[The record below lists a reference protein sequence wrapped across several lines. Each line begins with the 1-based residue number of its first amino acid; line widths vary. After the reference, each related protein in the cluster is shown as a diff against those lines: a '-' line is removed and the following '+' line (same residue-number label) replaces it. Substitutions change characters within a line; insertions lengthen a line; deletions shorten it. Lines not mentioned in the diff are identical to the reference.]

1 MFAST
6 RQQPTNN
13 ITKEQRSQAEAV
25 ILKFRRTPTPYAICR
40 EIFEKSHCD
49 LLLFETADT
58 LKRSIIAEWHQ
69 LQPDD
74 KQLLRQYLLAYCI
87 ERDIPSFIRA
97 KVLQVV
103 AIMIKR
109 ASIAD
114 SGIDRLQIMHEMGQ
128 MIQLGTQQQ
137 QYLAC
142 RILYTVMQ
150 EFLITIKSD
159 DTGLTFEEHFKA
171 KKMFELSDLKRI
183 YVMVFQAAEK
193 LLGQLDV
200 ANAEHVALMGEYIA
214 IFEII
219 MLWGY
224 ISPLLPKRLIS
235 ALESTSKMDQSPALR
250 LGAQWAPVI
259 LEPKVL
265 EVFFGIYWKVR
276 DVPVLQHRSLTC
288 LVQFSTLNGPV
299 IDTADTRTKYVT
311 NYLTHFLHLIGQRTP
326 LPTEAYSVAM
336 IFRKILLY
344 TNENSWVNVPEEL
357 RNTIL
362 QQMFSI
368 TCAYME
374 LVVQEERDGGAD
386 DVRYRPALDFILEAW
401 LLVLQMRRSFVL
413 ETIQQYSVQMFNKYL
428 QSRLSWAAING
439 AGVQPDPNRAQS
451 NGNGGGSGTDD
462 ADDADGDADAE
473 QTENVRYEEQLV
485 IVGMLGREN
494 LACTLP
500 TLCGL
505 LEERTATL
513 RDQLLRIY
521 TAQSVQA
528 SDAAVLEPIYDDI
541 QWLTMIAAHV
551 LAIHASG
558 GEEALAPA
566 EVREFG
572 LQRAAA
578 GQTDVT
584 ATLKLLAAPG
594 QTVAEIEGAEA
605 GADLVVRLVAAVFRL
620 CDLEN
625 KAIEL
630 KMTAVLSPEVVRSVM
645 WFVLMWS
652 NSYLLETYA
661 ERSFSVALEQ
671 AFGTGTEGGKWTIDF
686 LLNKI
691 CVNVRNFPT
700 ETRVVDTSL
709 DVFVHCAARS
719 TK

>member
-1 MFAST
+1 M
-6 RQQPTNN
+6 
-13 ITKEQRSQAEAV
+13 
-25 ILKFRRTPTPYAICR
+25 KFRRTATPYVLCR
-40 EIFEKSHCD
+40 EIFEKSQCE

-58 LKRSIIAEWHQ
+58 LKRSIIAEWNQ

-74 KQLLRQYLLAYCI
+74 RLMLRQYLLAYCI
-87 ERDIPSFIRA
+87 DRDIPTFIRA

-114 SGIDRLQIMHEMGQ
+114 SGIERLQIMQQMGD
-128 MIQLGTQQQ
+128 MVRLGTQKQ

-150 EFLITIKSD
+150 EFLVTIKSD

-171 KKMFELSDLKRI
+171 KKLFELSDLKRI
-183 YVMVFQAAEK
+183 YVTVFQAADK
-193 LLGQLDV
+193 LLAEMDV
-200 ANAEHVALMGEYIA
+200 LNAEHVALMGEYLA
-214 IFEII
+214 ILEII

-224 ISPLLPKRLIS
+224 ISPLLPKRLVS
-235 ALESTSKMDQSPALR
+235 ALESTNKIDQSPVLR

-276 DVPVLQHRSLTC
+276 DVPVLQHRALTC

-299 IDTADTRTKYVT
+299 IDTQDTRTKYVT
-311 NYLTHFLHLIGQRTP
+311 NYLTQFLHLIGQRTP
-326 LPTEAYSVAM
+326 LPAEAYGVAM

-344 TNENSWVNVPEEL
+344 TNEDNWANVPEEL

-368 TCAYME
+368 TCTYME
-374 LVVQEERDGGAD
+374 LVVQEERGDCDGSD
-386 DVRYRPALDFILEAW
+386 EVRYRPALDFILEAW
-401 LLVLQMRRSFVL
+401 LLVLQMRGAFVL

-439 AGVQPDPNRAQS
+439 AGVALDPNRVQHVGS
-451 NGNGGGSGTDD
+451 NGSNGS
-462 ADDADGDADAE
+462 DADGGGGDEDEDE
-473 QTENVRYEEQLV
+473 QTENAKYEEQLV

-551 LAIHASG
+551 LAIHATG
-558 GEEALAPA
+558 GEESPVPSD
-566 EVREFG
+566 VREFG

-578 GQTDVT
+578 GQTNVT

-652 NSYLLETYA
+652 NSYLLEAYA
-661 ERSFSVALEQ
+661 ERAFSVALEQ
-671 AFGTGTEGGKWTIDF
+671 AFGAGTEGGKWTIDF

-700 ETRVVDTSL
+700 EAKVVDTSL
-709 DVFVHCAARS
+709 DVFVHSAARS
-719 TK
+719 PK